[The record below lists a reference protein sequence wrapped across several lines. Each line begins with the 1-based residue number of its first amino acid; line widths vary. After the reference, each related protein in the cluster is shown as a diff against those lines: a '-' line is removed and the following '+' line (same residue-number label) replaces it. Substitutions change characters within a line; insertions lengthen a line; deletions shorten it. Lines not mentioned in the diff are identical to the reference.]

1 MKRHL
6 PLKIPDIAS
15 SDHMQYMAQF
25 LYKMIDFENANSVI
39 MGHGIPSK
47 IRGGAVENHPAFGL
61 YRALVREIR
70 SAISDDL
77 FVN

>member
-1 MKRHL
+1 
-6 PLKIPDIAS
+6 
-15 SDHMQYMAQF
+15 MQYMAQF

-47 IRGGAVENHPAFGL
+47 IRGGRVEDHPAFGL
-61 YRALVREIR
+61 YKVLVKEIR
-70 SAISDDL
+70 SIVSDDL